1 MFKLINKIKH
11 FSLIEFII
19 GFIILGFVVTVFFF
33 TINWVFFKSVHG
45 IAISTIQKQ
54 TFELFAMAQ
63 EGKKYDANFGNN
75 LNDEV
80 RLLNQ
85 LDYKVNTFGGKVIYG
100 STSFDNCS
108 YCQIYIKHT
117 EIPKTACVDI
127 INSFLPK
134 TDMIAISNAGSPNF
148 DTFIKNVTGKVQDS
162 SDIDNNCKIL
172 QGETFDF
179 YAFQKKIAPLEKP
192 KELTNTQK
200 LLKNLTK

>member
-11 FSLIEFII
+11 FSFIEFII

-117 EIPKTACVDI
+117 
-127 INSFLPK
+127 
-134 TDMIAISNAGSPNF
+134 
-148 DTFIKNVTGKVQDS
+148 
-162 SDIDNNCKIL
+162 
-172 QGETFDF
+172 
-179 YAFQKKIAPLEKP
+179 
-192 KELTNTQK
+192 
-200 LLKNLTK
+200 